1 MKARLPPYD
10 ALGSMRLRAL
20 LHEDD
25 RLVEHDGF
33 SWMRGQWIYEGIGF
47 TWFGR
52 LEDQPEI
59 TQGVEIAFD
68 EISPEI
74 ATRILGALGL
84 PLCPGMQLQQ
94 INEVLGQIETTVRF
108 VPDRATYNFRVGTPE
123 SYQVGCTVHE
133 TDGLIHVSL
142 IRSDTRRRLAV
153 A

>member
-1 MKARLPPYD
+1 MKARLPPYN

-20 LHEDD
+20 LHGDD

-33 SWMRGQWIYEGIGF
+33 SWMGGQWIYEGVGF

-68 EISPEI
+68 EISPDI
-74 ATRILGALGL
+74 AARILGALGL
-84 PLCPGMQLQQ
+84 PLCSGMQIEQL
-94 INEVLGQIETTVRF
+94 NEVLGQIETTERF
-108 VPDRATYNFRVGTPE
+108 VSDRATYNFRVGTPE

>member
-1 MKARLPPYD
+1 MKGKLPSYN

-20 LHEDD
+20 LHGDN

-33 SWMRGQWIYEGIGF
+33 SWMGGQWVYEGIGF

-59 TQGVEIAFD
+59 TQGVEIDFG
-68 EISPEI
+68 EISPE
-74 ATRILGALGL
+74 AAARILDALGL
-84 PLCPGMQLQQ
+84 PLYFGMQLDQ
-94 INEVLGQIETTVRF
+94 IKEFLGPIDTTQRF
-108 VPDRATYNFRVGTPE
+108 VDDRATYNFRVGNPE

-133 TDGLIHVSL
+133 ADGLIHVSL